1 MPQLA
6 ANLIFNSEAPNF
18 SRDQVQTRAELET
31 YGIGE
36 GKTPIDIGHITFVIE
51 ENTHYTYVELADG
64 EGHRSGTYGWVEFK
78 GAPGS
83 GSGGGDDT
91 GGEGGQPTSNLY
103 AYFKSLVFKRGKVYP
118 VPDPPVGG
126 DFFHPTPAPWSDG
139 IPDVTVPGEEVIW
152 MSTRIFSSAP
162 SAGTEDTYG
171 NGSTDPLQGNWTD
184 PKIVADSYDMDYEF
198 CSLEVL
204 DAENSEPNKE
214 TPQSESTNAWSNNA
228 SPSTVWMAM
237 KRIEN
242 GAYPTDASWEVI
254 KIKGEDGT
262 GAFKIKILG
271 TKDSAQDLP
280 NSGNTYLDAYIVD
293 GKVYIWDEDS
303 WDDSGRFKGSYDPSK
318 GWAYLHIKYSDDGA
332 TFTPAIGE
340 VPGKWVG
347 TYCDYNPQDSATFS
361 DYTWKNI
368 AGEDAYGREDIFYL
382 TSTDE
387 APDVPTAHENPL
399 TGKSWNDF
407 DFVPPN
413 WYDEFPGVSEE
424 ARYCWYCS
432 RRKVDGQ
439 WGEFTGVDGLD
450 GFHGGVAKL
459 YLYLPAD
466 AVASGASRTFMVYT
480 WTSIV
485 PGTEDEPQPIIPE
498 KLATNAGT
506 WDVQNNILVWASE
519 DSNKTNTSVSGV
531 QATWNT
537 NPGNNP
543 GKYLWMST
551 ATFSEAGNGA
561 IIGTWSDPV
570 CLSGE
575 DGRNGTDGE
584 WKAFAYKLCRNQAEV
599 ASLEP
604 PTLNSPGK
612 NADDFTNVSL
622 DAGWSDHPHGISLDS
637 PIEVASIA
645 IRDRDSLVW
654 TYDTPFIWSKWGED
668 GTDGDGVEY
677 LYFVPSLSEI
687 TKEVDQETGKET
699 GKVFLNS
706 NLHLPKNVEE
716 FRQYLADRD
725 ITDTDEQNE
734 AIDTYKHDRHNEW
747 IPIGS
752 TGVNRL
758 GAWTDDPSD
767 VGPFEPYEFV
777 SLRKYG
783 YNSDTE
789 EFEWGFWSTPALW
802 AKYGQ
807 DGDPGTPGRSV
818 FTSIVFCRTTWDLSD
833 AVLSGGIPEDPKPT
847 STIIEVLDQGAT
859 EPREVELQSE
869 DASPKV
875 TWFDSVPPQPE
886 SQAVWMASRVFGT
899 EVEQPWSTPSHLH
912 DSPDFQVEYTAQ
924 EEWQYDALP
933 SLNDYIDNSPH
944 GIDEA
949 GWRSAAETRTHATW
963 GDIDEGVNSILDP
976 VWMITSKRSN
986 QVWSPWAIHRIK
998 GEKGEAGT
1006 SISVKGSFDSYK
1018 NLGDPTLDPDYGR
1031 VNHLDDNEP
1040 KVENGDCYVVQGML
1054 WVYDNNSTEI
1064 STGSYSTDKITD
1076 PENIGNGDQ
1085 YAGFTCQGQ
1094 FKGDPGEKGESS
1106 WLFIRFANKS
1116 DDQNPEHPASTSRMQ
1131 VTLNGETF
1139 WIEFTDSN
1147 GEVPG
1152 KYSGTYIAHAVN
1164 SASLKISDY
1173 TWSEWRGDDLYGTE
1187 QIFTLSALN
1196 PCQDLEHLDQQPGH
1210 PMPPA
1215 EENSNNDLADW
1226 YVFDHV
1232 PTGWFDGPLTPTPD
1246 AHCWVSTRRLTDPDN
1261 REWKTPVIYSRYAKD
1276 GDRGE
1281 DGAVN
1286 EFIYHLGEEGDDLT
1300 LQKVLTVAK
1309 QGNSEAI
1316 TIQNE
1321 NVVSWWASDG
1331 SKDYRPGDGTADGFW
1346 NDNPSGVLD
1355 EDGKHVEYYCYRT
1368 RDYDPLNNKYFW
1380 TSWSPIKV
1388 WSTWGKK
1395 GNDGDGVEYIFTR
1408 SIDAESA
1415 NIPANPTPADKEN
1428 AVDGKG
1434 RHWND
1439 YDFVPTGW
1447 SDDPQGPD
1455 DELRF
1460 EWVSIRRS
1468 HSEDGVTTWDDYS
1481 DPAIWS
1487 MYVEDGKDGNS
1498 QEFIFLL
1505 SNSRDRSQA
1514 PQIDSSKAAGRVG
1527 NETVYY
1533 GIDGRPA
1540 PNWQELIDFVPAVL
1554 NSNPTSWWNDN
1565 PQGVDEDNPIEYYS
1579 VRFKKAEEWSSWS
1592 PVKVWSEWGE
1602 KGHDGDGVEYIFRA
1616 TSTAP
1621 LDANLYPDGA
1631 NNTSTGKKWADDDF
1645 VPSGW
1650 EDDPPAR
1657 NNTTNRHIWVSKR
1670 KSTDGSWGTYGTG
1683 AGQNHWSEPV
1693 EWISYTD
1700 SIIEQRVYHYG
1711 GKTTPPT
1718 LVQWTTGS
1726 NPSRPSGYQNDNY
1739 QPSDGAGG
1747 TWSLSPQ
1754 GISETNRYEYEA
1766 IRRKHLDNQS
1776 GTSGWT
1782 EGEWGDYE
1790 IHLYTAWG
1798 NDGNGIEFVFWLLT
1812 EAQKAV
1818 VVSSQ
1823 NGITPFIPQSDTA
1836 AGASDEYR
1844 PYINLGGGDLQ
1855 AVDDSEGLNMT
1866 AETPY
1871 IYASKRVK
1879 KDGVW
1884 QPFGKIF
1891 IFNQLNLEPDYACTL
1906 NLSEDFQGVAVVPEV
1921 SGDYKYKSIVK
1932 NVSAG
1937 SNIIE
1942 LKYGPNN
1949 LEIGKVSV
1957 EPLSLDSSGNS
1968 VVGSKVDIWTTSNGS
1983 GRTQT
1988 VTVDG
1993 NQISFNISK
2002 SDGKIIFS
2010 WGSSNNLKF
2019 KEKDNAPA
2027 NLSFIVY
2034 AEEAANE
2041 NPRSGVT
2048 TFNIHP
2054 ILGEVVYELDPKV
2067 DIFKKLE
2074 SAPFNSPSI
2083 LTFEIIKSTYSD
2095 GTASNVKA
2103 TYEDWNSEDL
2113 VVKYAKDD
2121 GSEITISGQLT
2132 FVSGKD
2138 WKYAKSGSGTG
2149 YSWEVRGY
2157 DDSTTKKV
2165 VIAIIL
2171 GNSSTDFTE
2180 DIQDGITASLYYE
2193 NVLHDSEF
2201 IPAVYDGKK
2210 GAKGD
2215 YWKYENA
2222 YYLKNNSTIPGK
2234 PGSTGVADP
2243 VAPSGTGTSGNTGK
2257 WLTSIISPTS
2267 SVRYLFT
2274 TKRLAR
2280 YYGDSVDDNGNT
2292 VQPDSKVPGSE
2303 EAWEDV
2309 ILYASVSLP
2318 GDPGRGITGVDE
2330 YYQWTTTETK
2340 PSKSDGVWTHNQD
2353 NSVPAKGTNDK
2364 ALWNYEI
2371 VHYNLAPTE
2380 VETDVEFVGSVGD
2393 DGRNIVSVTDYYFWS
2408 SEDFGTAGTYP
2419 GTGIAYPALTN
2430 IGSSSTSSTDA
2441 LYCWW
2446 DANHQSQLNSQSS
2459 DKSRRY
2465 LWNFEVIDF
2474 DSGQPI
2480 KSTPARIGG
2489 TARSVEG
2496 VYEFY
2501 QYTSTPSAQTPPT
2514 VTLSDLTDNDE
2525 VGSGTNIW
2533 TKNAIPDRG
2542 TNDKYLWNFE
2552 VIAYSYGNPSQT
2564 APSLVGTIGDDGR
2577 GIAGVVDYY
2586 FWSHKNTVTSTYAAG
2601 GTYTVGG
2608 DYSYPTLDTS
2618 AANNSGNSGA
2628 CWWDTQTADHAN
2640 ALNSQITNT
2649 DENPR
2654 RYLWNFEVIT
2664 YDDEDHT
2671 TATSKPAMIT
2681 VNGVNGAVGRG
2692 IQSVDEYYLWTDSD
2706 TLTSGQQYSWDRA
2719 PGVDPTSSSI
2729 VAVNRWSTNPIRAFH
2744 LWGKKR
2750 VEAAAV
2756 GATSTNTVEEL
2767 CSFGSDKTI
2776 SSIVTYYKRGSS
2788 SAPTTGDWATTP
2800 PTLATTTSNRYL
2812 WSYDVIT
2819 FSDNTSVSTTQARI
2833 YTNMTGSTATVL
2845 VSKTYLVSDSDSFNP
2860 NADTLGWDTLE
2871 NALSSKNMTLK
2882 YLWNFEVLNYTTGNP
2897 TKTEPALIGTIGED
2911 GRGIVSVTEYYK
2923 WHDVYDT
2930 PPSTGWKTA
2939 SELVPPNND
2948 TDIYLWNYE
2957 HVVYSDGTE
2966 DDRDP
2971 AVISIKGAKG
2981 DDGKDYQF
2989 VYFLSRNLLDST
3001 SSSWTEV
3008 TTEGAWVT
3016 IDAEHSDS
3024 GFEEVFPCWRYGSGS
3039 NAKLV
3044 SAHTSGDYTHHADF
3058 GIVTDDPSGVTE
3070 TWPYEYESQ
3079 GRTNANGDWH
3089 FSTPTLKNNWAEKGE
3104 PGTFEYAMYKAAPAD
3119 SVPPPTTSG
3128 TQWPSSAGVASLEQY
3143 GWTSNRQTAI
3153 SSMDSTNTAVWK
3165 TTTRIPVTR
3174 LNSDGSVGN
3183 LSGASWTWTAPSID
3197 YIKPL
3202 DGKDAVPIRIR
3213 SLQEVWNTTLR
3224 SNFQIY
3230 SGFEN
3235 SAPFRDI
3242 ISVSLKD
3249 WKAIGKSEETYPF
3262 TEAVGSNSSTPHP
3275 VLIVLNFGD
3284 GTANIGKDGLQTP
3297 ISKLDDT
3304 NFQLAT
3310 RYTSD
3315 FPANKTDSWN
3325 LNRNGYWWSIFQNL
3339 GGVYADLL
3347 VAAQAYID
3355 SLQVGQLTTVSSY
3368 GYGGSHL
3375 EISGG
3380 FITFYDGNGKKRI
3393 RIGQPNGTGKSP
3405 VLEFYDA
3412 SEKLLY
3418 DLGPTGIR
3426 WASDGAVYDSCS
3438 FSDGITVARL
3448 CGIGDNVQAS
3458 HFLGS
3463 GLINKGPYYA
3473 FTPAKKSGTGIPT
3486 QYYIYN
3492 QRQGDGVSGHGWQ
3505 SVDRV
3510 FDYNGLLVPTN
3521 SAYSLIPNGASSE
3534 LDVWPQIPGDLLS
3547 NTLSK
3552 LPDGWYIDNTGG
3564 LENNSPSNFDIPV
3577 SESPDS
3583 YKYPAGS
3590 RVSAGEVQN
3599 FPGRFTSQARYEVY
3613 GVVDEYSGG
3622 NLSQGKCWLT
3632 DPDDELLGIKVPDGI
3647 TASERSYGTTSG
3659 TWHAVSVGDN
3669 VIVSGFITSSSAST
3683 NIRYASIVADEVP
3696 AEPGEDEEEEA
3707 GPSLEANP

>member
-6 ANLIFNSEAPNF
+6 ANLIFNSKAPNF
-18 SRDQVQTRAELET
+18 SRDQVQTMAELET
-31 YGIGE
+31 YGNSE
-36 GKTPIDIGHITFVIE
+36 GKTPIDIGHITFVID
-51 ENTHYTYVELADG
+51 ENKHYTYVELADG

-83 GSGGGDDT
+83 GSGGDDE
-91 GGEGGQPTSNLY
+91 GGEGSQTTSNLY

-118 VPDPPVGG
+118 VPDLPVGG
-126 DFFHPTPAPWSDG
+126 DFFHPTPSGWSDG

-162 SAGTEDTYG
+162 AIADGADDTYH

-204 DAENSEPNKE
+204 DAANSEPNKE
-214 TPQSESTNAWSNNA
+214 TPQSESTNAWSNSA
-228 SPSTVWMAM
+228 SSSTVWMAM

-271 TKDSAQDLP
+271 TKDSIQDLP
-280 NSGNTYLDAYIVD
+280 DSENTYLDAYIVD
-293 GKVYIWDEDS
+293 GKVYIWDGDS
-303 WDDSGRFKGSYDPSK
+303 WDDSGSFRGSYNPSK

-332 TFTPAIGE
+332 SFTPAIGE

-382 TSTDE
+382 TSTDR
-387 APDVPTAHENPL
+387 APDVPTSHDPYN
-399 TGKSWNDF
+399 GKTWNDF

-450 GFHGGVAKL
+450 GNHGGVAKL
-459 YLYLPAD
+459 YLYLPQD

-485 PGTEDEPQPIIPE
+485 PGTEDEPQPIVPE

-519 DSNKTNTSVSGV
+519 DSNKTNTSISGV

-575 DGRNGTDGE
+575 DGRNGTDGD
-584 WKAFAYKLCRNQAEV
+584 WKAFAYKLCRNQAEA

-612 NADDFTNVSL
+612 NADDFTNASR

-687 TKEVDQETGKET
+687 TKEVDQQTGEET

-725 ITDTDEQNE
+725 ITDTDEQDI
-734 AIDTYKHDRHNEW
+734 AINAYKHDRTEW
-747 IPIGS
+747 IPTGS
-752 TGVNRL
+752 VGVARL

-783 YNSDTE
+783 YNPDTE

-802 AKYGQ
+802 AKYGK
-807 DGDPGTPGRSV
+807 DGDSGTPGRSI

-833 AVLSGGIPEDPKPT
+833 AVLSGGRPEAPTPT
-847 STIIEVLDQGAT
+847 STKIEVLDQGAT
-859 EPREVELQSE
+859 EPREVELQSD

-899 EVEQPWSTPSHLH
+899 ETEQPWSTPSHLH
-912 DSPDFQVEYTAQ
+912 DSPDFQVEYTA
-924 EEWQYDALP
+924 EAEWQYDALP
-933 SLNDYIDNSPH
+933 SLNAYIDNSPH

-949 GWRSAAETRTHATW
+949 GWRSEAERLTRATW

-986 QVWSPWAIHRIK
+986 QVWSPWVIHRIK

-1018 NLGDPTLDPDYGR
+1018 NLGDPTLDPDYGQ

-1131 VTLNGETF
+1131 VTLGGETF

-1187 QIFTLSALN
+1187 QIFILSELN

-1215 EENSNNDLADW
+1215 EENSNNDLSEW
-1226 YVFDHV
+1226 YVFDHI
-1232 PTGWFDGPLTPTPD
+1232 PTGWSDGPLTPTPD

-1300 LQKVLTVAK
+1300 LQKVLSKAK
-1309 QGNSEAI
+1309 KGSDAAI
-1316 TIQNE
+1316 TIGND
-1321 NVVSWWASDG
+1321 NIDTWWRSDE
-1331 SKDYRPGDGTADGFW
+1331 SRDYRPGDGTEDGFW
-1346 NDNPSGVLD
+1346 NDSPSGVLD
-1355 EDGKHVEYYCYRT
+1355 ENGKHVEYYCYRT
-1368 RDYDPLNNKYFW
+1368 RDYDPQNNEYFW

-1428 AVDGKG
+1428 AVDEKG

-1455 DELRF
+1455 DEFRF

-1514 PQIDSSKAAGRVG
+1514 PQIDDTKAAGRVG

-1533 GIDGRPA
+1533 GIDGRPE

-1554 NSNPTSWWNDN
+1554 NSDPTSWWNDN
-1565 PQGVDEDNPIEYYS
+1565 PSGVDENNPIEYYS
-1579 VRFKKAEEWSSWS
+1579 VRFKRAGEWSSWS

-1621 LDANLYPDGA
+1621 LDTNLYPDGA

-1683 AGQNHWSEPV
+1683 AGQNHWSTPV

-1718 LVQWTTGS
+1718 LVQWNGTA
-1726 NPSRPSGYQNDNY
+1726 RPEGYQNDDY

-1823 NGITPFIPQSDTA
+1823 NGVTPFIPDSDTA

-1844 PYINLGGGDLQ
+1844 PYINLGGDLR
-1855 AVDDSEGLNMT
+1855 AVDESSDLNMT

-1921 SGDYKYKSIVK
+1921 SGDYKYKSLVK

-1949 LEIGKVSV
+1949 LEIGKVSI

-1988 VTVDG
+1988 ATVDG
-1993 NQISFNISK
+1993 NQISFNVSK

-2019 KEKDNAPA
+2019 KEKDDAPA

-2034 AEEAANE
+2034 AEEATDE

-2048 TFNIHP
+2048 TYNIHP
-2054 ILGEVVYELDPKV
+2054 ILGEVIYELDPKV

-2074 SAPFNSPSI
+2074 SAPFNSPST
-2083 LTFEIIKSTYSD
+2083 LTFEIIKNTYSD
-2095 GTASNVKA
+2095 GTASSVRA
-2103 TYEDWNSEDL
+2103 TYEDWNSGDI
-2113 VVKYAKDD
+2113 VIKYKKDS
-2121 GSEITISGQLT
+2121 GSDITISSEQLT
-2132 FVSGKD
+2132 SVSGKD

-2165 VIAIIL
+2165 VVAIIL

-2180 DIQDGITASLYYE
+2180 DIQDGITASLYYK

-2318 GDPGRGITGVDE
+2318 GDPGRGI
-2330 YYQWTTTETK
+2330 
-2340 PSKSDGVWTHNQD
+2340 
-2353 NSVPAKGTNDK
+2353 
-2364 ALWNYEI
+2364 
-2371 VHYNLAPTE
+2371 
-2380 VETDVEFVGSVGD
+2380 
-2393 DGRNIVSVTDYYFWS
+2393 
-2408 SEDFGTAGTYP
+2408 
-2419 GTGIAYPALTN
+2419 
-2430 IGSSSTSSTDA
+2430 
-2441 LYCWW
+2441 
-2446 DANHQSQLNSQSS
+2446 
-2459 DKSRRY
+2459 
-2465 LWNFEVIDF
+2465 
-2474 DSGQPI
+2474 
-2480 KSTPARIGG
+2480 
-2489 TARSVEG
+2489 
-2496 VYEFY
+2496 
-2501 QYTSTPSAQTPPT
+2501 
-2514 VTLSDLTDNDE
+2514 
-2525 VGSGTNIW
+2525 
-2533 TKNAIPDRG
+2533 
-2542 TNDKYLWNFE
+2542 
-2552 VIAYSYGNPSQT
+2552 
-2564 APSLVGTIGDDGR
+2564 
-2577 GIAGVVDYY
+2577 
-2586 FWSHKNTVTSTYAAG
+2586 
-2601 GTYTVGG
+2601 
-2608 DYSYPTLDTS
+2608 
-2618 AANNSGNSGA
+2618 
-2628 CWWDTQTADHAN
+2628 
-2640 ALNSQITNT
+2640 
-2649 DENPR
+2649 
-2654 RYLWNFEVIT
+2654 
-2664 YDDEDHT
+2664 
-2671 TATSKPAMIT
+2671 
-2681 VNGVNGAVGRG
+2681 
-2692 IQSVDEYYLWTDSD
+2692 QSVDEYYLWTDSD
-2706 TLTSGQQYSWDRA
+2706 TLTSGQHDSWDEA
-2719 PGVDPTSSSI
+2719 PGVDPTSSS
-2729 VAVNRWSTNPIRAFH
+2729 VSAENRWSTNPIRTFH

-2750 VEAAAV
+2750 VDASVV
-2756 GATSTNTVEEL
+2756 GAASTSTVEKL

-2788 SAPTTGDWATTP
+2788 SAPATGDWTTTP
-2800 PTLATTTSNRYL
+2800 PQLSTTTSNRYL
-2812 WSYDVIT
+2812 WSYDVVT

-2833 YTNMTGSTATVL
+2833 YTNMTGSTVTVL

-2871 NALSSKNMTLK
+2871 NALSSKNTTLR

-2923 WHDVYDT
+2923 WHSSYKN
-2930 PPSTGWKTA
+2930 PPEDWDTA
-2939 SELVPPNND
+2939 SELVPPDND

-2966 DDRDP
+2966 ENRDP

-2989 VYFLSRNLLDST
+2989 VYFLSKNLLDST
-3001 SSSWTEV
+3001 PSSWTEV

-3016 IDAEHSDS
+3016 IDADHSDS
-3024 GFEEVFPCWRYGSGS
+3024 GFEEVFPCWGYSNGSTTG
-3039 NAKLV
+3039 NV
-3044 SAHTSGDYTHHADF
+3044 SHANSTVTTTTSLF
-3058 GIVTDDPSGVTE
+3058 QSITDDPSGVSE
-3070 TWPYEYESQ
+3070 LWPYEYESQ
-3079 GRTNANGDWH
+3079 GRTDADGDWH
-3089 FSTPTLKNNWAEKGE
+3089 FSTPTLKNNWAEGE
-3104 PGTFEYAMYKAAPAD
+3104 PGTFEYAMYKAAPST

-3128 TQWPSSAGVASLEQY
+3128 TQWPSSAGVATLEQY
-3143 GWTSNRQTAI
+3143 SWTSNRQTAI
-3153 SSMDSTNTAVWK
+3153 SNMTSTNTAVWK

-3174 LNSDGSVGN
+3174 LNSDGSVGDI
-3183 LSGASWTWTAPSID
+3183 SGASWTWAAPSID

-3224 SNFQIY
+3224 GDFQIY
-3230 SGFEN
+3230 SGFEDN
-3235 SAPFRDI
+3235 APFRDI

-3249 WKAIGKSEETYPF
+3249 WKAIGKTEETYPF
-3262 TEAVGSNSSTPHP
+3262 TEAVGSESNTPHP
-3275 VLIVLNFGD
+3275 VLIVLNYGD
-3284 GTANIGKDGLQTP
+3284 GTANLGQDGLLTP

-3325 LNRNGYWWSIFQNL
+3325 LNRNGNWWSIFQNL

-3375 EISGG
+3375 VIENG
-3380 FITFYDGNGKKRI
+3380 FIIFYDGNNKMRI
-3393 RIGQPNGTGKSP
+3393 RIGQPDGTGKSP

-3448 CGIGDNVQAS
+3448 CGIGESVQAA

-3505 SVDRV
+3505 SIDRV

-3521 SAYSLIPNGASSE
+3521 NSYSLIPNGASSE

-3547 NTLSK
+3547 NTLSN

-3564 LENNSPSNFDIPV
+3564 LANNSPSNFDIPV

-3590 RVSAGEVQN
+3590 RVSAGEVN
-3599 FPGRFTSQARYEVY
+3599 NYPERFTSQTRYEVY
-3613 GVVDEYSGG
+3613 GVVSTYSGG
-3622 NLSQGKCWLT
+3622 NLSQGKCWIK
-3632 DPDDELLGIKVPDGI
+3632 DPDDGELGIKAPDGI
-3647 TASERSYGTTSG
+3647 TASERNYGTTSG

-3669 VIVSGFITSSSAST
+3669 VVVSGFITSDSTSS
-3683 NIRYASIVADEVP
+3683 NIRYASIVDDEVLV
-3696 AEPGEDEEEEA
+3696 EDGGEEEES